1 MSLVETRE
9 RRANAGSRMKALLN
23 DEAEMEDLFEA
34 IESDE
39 EFENAVEEEDIVD
52 SDFDVESGDS
62 EVEREAEGE
71 QEDKMIEKEERQAR
85 KVVVPTHKPPAVA
98 AAKKQVS
105 IRETKQQE
113 IRVVRALKPSMAE
126 SMASAPRQSSRSA
139 TLKNRQQVEEQLKEY
154 EHRRALLPKRDKP
167 VIKTLTQEEMLAEA
181 VITEQANKASLENWQ
196 QMEAERMAKA
206 KRREKQGIIGPFIR
220 YFSYT
225 DGEESERPRK
235 KRIMVIEE
243 DHGNN
248 VVREITDK
256 EVVEWMEKDVL
267 EKSDMIGRNLISFE
281 GDFTSPQPIIPHN
294 RRAAAAVDT
303 EMYDQDVEYD
313 LSNLSD
319 GELDRIDLIPALT
332 PWLDKELRPIQ
343 PSLCPVTS
351 KVAHYKDPATGVPYA
366 DPQAFQVLRD
376 CLNHKNVW
384 SEVCNAF
391 VTLPGHTRGAKGVP
405 EGWEYFSVGKLDGQ
419 PDWMIDGKVAM
430 PEWFKKLRGIPEPMT
445 ESTMTDGTE
454 DAGNQMDMPSAQEPT
469 AVASDPPVETASIPP
484 TGTRRTRLRSK

>member
-1 MSLVETRE
+1 
-9 RRANAGSRMKALLN
+9 
-23 DEAEMEDLFEA
+23 
-34 IESDE
+34 
-39 EFENAVEEEDIVD
+39 
-52 SDFDVESGDS
+52 
-62 EVEREAEGE
+62 
-71 QEDKMIEKEERQAR
+71 
-85 KVVVPTHKPPAVA
+85 
-98 AAKKQVS
+98 
-105 IRETKQQE
+105 
-113 IRVVRALKPSMAE
+113 
-126 SMASAPRQSSRSA
+126 
-139 TLKNRQQVEEQLKEY
+139 
-154 EHRRALLPKRDKP
+154 
-167 VIKTLTQEEMLAEA
+167 MLAEA

-220 YFSYT
+220 YYSYT

-248 VVREITDK
+248 VVREVTDK

-281 GDFTSPQPIIPHN
+281 GDFTSPQPIIPHG
-294 RRAAAAVDT
+294 RRAPAVDT

-343 PSLCPVTS
+343 PTLCPITS

-366 DPQAFQVLRD
+366 EPHAFRVLRD

-391 VTLPGHTRGAKGVP
+391 VTLPGQTRGAKGVP

-419 PDWMIDGKVAM
+419 PDWMIDDKVAM
-430 PEWFKKLRGIPEPMT
+430 PEWLKEIRGIPEDKPMA
-445 ESTMTDGTE
+445 ESTVANGTE
-454 DAGNQMDMPSAQEPT
+454 DAGNQVGMQSVQEPT
-469 AVASDPPVETASIPP
+469 AVSLDQPFAPVETTESASTSP

>member
-1 MSLVETRE
+1 M
-9 RRANAGSRMKALLN
+9 
-23 DEAEMEDLFEA
+23 
-34 IESDE
+34 
-39 EFENAVEEEDIVD
+39 
-52 SDFDVESGDS
+52 
-62 EVEREAEGE
+62 
-71 QEDKMIEKEERQAR
+71 
-85 KVVVPTHKPPAVA
+85 
-98 AAKKQVS
+98 
-105 IRETKQQE
+105 
-113 IRVVRALKPSMAE
+113 
-126 SMASAPRQSSRSA
+126 
-139 TLKNRQQVEEQLKEY
+139 
-154 EHRRALLPKRDKP
+154 
-167 VIKTLTQEEMLAEA
+167 AEA

-206 KRREKQGIIGPFIR
+206 KRREKQGIVGPFIR
-220 YFSYT
+220 YYSYT

-281 GDFTSPQPIIPHN
+281 GDFTSPQPITPHG
-294 RRAAAAVDT
+294 RRAPAVDT
-303 EMYDQDVEYD
+303 DMYDQDVEYD

-343 PSLCPVTS
+343 PTLCPITS
-351 KVAHYKDPATGVPYA
+351 KVAHYKDPVTGVPYA
-366 DPQAFQVLRD
+366 DPHAFRVLRD

-391 VTLPGHTRGAKGVP
+391 VTLPGQTRGAKGVP

-419 PDWMIDGKVAM
+419 PDWMIDDKVAM
-430 PEWFKKLRGIPEPMT
+430 PEWLKEIRGIPKDQPMA
-445 ESTMTDGTE
+445 ESTVANGIE
-454 DAGNQMDMPSAQEPT
+454 DAGNQMDMQSAQQST
-469 AVASDPPVETASIPP
+469 AVSLDQPVAPVEKKESASTSP
-484 TGTRRTRLRSK
+484 TGTRRTRLRSR